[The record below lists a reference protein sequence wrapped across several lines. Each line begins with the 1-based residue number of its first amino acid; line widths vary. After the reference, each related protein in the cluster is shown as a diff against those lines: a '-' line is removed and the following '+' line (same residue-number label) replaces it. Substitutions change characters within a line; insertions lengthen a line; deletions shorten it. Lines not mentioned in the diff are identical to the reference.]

1 METLPLPAFNC
12 EAKVN
17 NRLCLTLSFS
27 SSFAR
32 IRICGRQFFVWGGP
46 SSSRSN
52 ENLAAE
58 RASPRIPS
66 PHSFSA
72 LMLNKFN
79 VKIFRNLGKFK
90 KVMNFMREISFNK
103 NKIMWWIESD
113 QSQNEK
119 KIFGG
124 GLEINFFN
132 LSSTSSDNRRWCE
145 HSEQFYKY

>member
-32 IRICGRQFFVWGGP
+32 TRICGRQFFVWGGP

-90 KVMNFMREISFNK
+90 KVMNFMREIVKSVSTKIRSCDGLKVTNHRMKKNIWWRSWNK
-103 NKIMWWIESD
+103 FLQFIFKFVRQQTVMW
-113 QSQNEK
+113 
-119 KIFGG
+119 
-124 GLEINFFN
+124 
-132 LSSTSSDNRRWCE
+132 T
-145 HSEQFYKY
+145 